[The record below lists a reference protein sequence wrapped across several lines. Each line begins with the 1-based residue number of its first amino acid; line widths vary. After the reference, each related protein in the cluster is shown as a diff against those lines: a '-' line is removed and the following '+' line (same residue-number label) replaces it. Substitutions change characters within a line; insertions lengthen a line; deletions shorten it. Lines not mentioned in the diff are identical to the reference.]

1 MACNNCKCWQKSAQ
15 AAYNDA
21 AQAYVAAGTQ
31 ISIMGNLVTDTGE
44 SITTTSGGFRI
55 NNGGLFRIS
64 FDVTS
69 TPTAA
74 LYNGSSAMPCA
85 VSTVTTTAAGIVT
98 QHVETVI
105 RLATCCAIQPT
116 ISAHISGVAGTINHV
131 GANAVKLA

>member
-31 ISIMGNLVTDTGE
+31 ISILGNLVTDTGE
-44 SITTTSGGFRI
+44 SITATSGGFRI

-74 LYNGSSAMPCA
+74 GAQVLHPGKGVLHGHASLMRSCQCSALLRPCC
-85 VSTVTTTAAGIVT
+85 G
-98 QHVETVI
+98 
-105 RLATCCAIQPT
+105 
-116 ISAHISGVAGTINHV
+116 
-131 GANAVKLA
+131 